1 MHTCVSTHNEDSIG
15 GIVLSLP
22 SLEMGQALLLSSFF
36 HGARQAL
43 AVSFFG
49 PDSPGVEGPHVPC
62 ALLYVGAG
70 H

>member
-1 MHTCVSTHNEDSIG
+1 M
-15 GIVLSLP
+15 LWLP

-49 PDSPGVEGPHVPC
+49 PDSPGVKGLHVPC
-62 ALLYVGAG
+62 ALCPALCGCWALNAG
-70 H
+70 PYACSEFLTH